1 MKKILI
7 NISKKTLT
15 ASMLFAFLFNANFV
29 VVQSV
34 YAQYDY
40 DYSYTTDY
48 NYDNTDYTNYT
59 NNNVDTVS
67 YGCEYYGSCNT
78 YTNDPVYTYPTTPV
92 YNEPIYTGSPVYN
105 DPIYTN
111 PVYNEPIYTYPTNPI
126 YTYPTNPIYT
136 TPSPVYTYPTPIT
149 PVVPTTRIY
158 CSING
163 YYYNTQSEYNN
174 YCKAPVL
181 NIYCAINGQY
191 YNSQEAYNANCKN
204 VVNLYCALNG
214 QTYNS
219 QQSYADGCKKYCSI
233 NGYYY
238 STQSDFN
245 NYCKAPVVSIYCS
258 INGQYYSSQAAYD
271 ANCKNVTTTYYCN
284 INGQTYYNVSDYN
297 NYCKNVQTWYCAL
310 NGSTYN
316 SQDAYN
322 TGCRL
327 YCTYNGYYYNTQ
339 NEYNNL
345 CKAPISLYC
354 ALNGQTYSTNQSYS
368 DGCKKYCS
376 INGYYYTTENEY
388 NNYCKTVT
396 TPTWYCTVNSRTY
409 YSQNDY
415 NNYCRNIVT
424 INHRV
429 VTTVPT
435 QIMQNSA
442 KCNGVAMISNGV
454 NTNGYFE
461 YGTTQSLGYNTNS
474 GNIGNQMSTQYSS
487 LITNLKANTLY
498 YCRAVIVNA
507 NGTYKGELMSFRTSS
522 DYVKYI
528 PVVTAPKPKQV
539 VTYVKSKKVVTYVAP
554 KSDKGG
560 IDITCQDVD
569 GNKDIIKSG
578 EKLATVKIEAISNQ
592 ITKGNVVDYKVTYK
606 NTSELTLSNVIV
618 KITAPKD
625 MTFVDKNVGEYDAI
639 ENSITI
645 EDARVRTE
653 ETVEKVIKLKVNDNV
668 TAGKSLVLNSYLSYE
683 VLDTKG
689 KTLKDEVTSYVI
701 STVTDETAGSNVK
714 INDNE
719 KSSKSMSVL
728 PSTLLEWVAILALI
742 MILVVLGRIISRD
755 VKGLGTHGNTS
766 H

>member
-1 MKKILI
+1 MSYGCEYYGSC
-7 NISKKTLT
+7 NNTS
-15 ASMLFAFLFNANFV
+15 
-29 VVQSV
+29 
-34 YAQYDY
+34 YDY
-40 DYSYTTDY
+40 NYNYTTDY
-48 NYDNTDYTNYT
+48 NYDNTDYTGYT

-78 YTNDPVYTYPTTPV
+78 YTNDPVYTDPIYNDPVYTQPIYNDPVYTYPT
-92 YNEPIYTGSPVYN
+92 NPVYN
-105 DPIYTN
+105 DPVYTYPANPIYTT
-111 PVYNEPIYTYPTNPI
+111 PSPIYTYPTNPI
-126 YTYPTNPIYT
+126 YTNPAPIYT
-136 TPSPVYTYPTPIT
+136 TPSPIYTYPTPVT
-149 PVVPTTRIY
+149 PSLPVINLY

-163 YYYNTQSEYNN
+163 QTYHSQSDFNN
-174 YCKAPVL
+174 YCKAPEVR
-181 NIYCAINGQY
+181 IYCAINGQY
-191 YNSQEAYNANCKN
+191 YNSQATYDANCKN

-238 STQSDFN
+238 NSQSDFN
-245 NYCKAPVVSIYCS
+245 NYCKAPVVNIYCS
-258 INGQYYSSQAAYD
+258 INGQYYSSQSAYD
-271 ANCKNVTTTYYCN
+271 A
-284 INGQTYYNVSDYN
+284 
-297 NYCKNVQTWYCAL
+297 YCKNTQTWYCSL

-316 SQDAYN
+316 TQDSYN

-339 NEYNNL
+339 NEFNNI
-345 CKAPISLYC
+345 CKAPTTMYC
-354 ALNGQTYSTNQSYS
+354 ALNGQTYSTNQSYA

-388 NNYCKTVT
+388 SNYCKTVT
-396 TPTWYCTVNSRTY
+396 APTWYCTVNSRTY

-415 NNYCRNIVT
+415 NNYCRNIIT

-442 KCNGVAMISNGV
+442 KCNGVAMIANGV

-461 YGTTQSLGYNTNS
+461 YGATQSLGHNTNS
-474 GNIGNQMSTQYSS
+474 GNIGNQMNTQYSS
-487 LITNLKANTLY
+487 LITNLKPNTLY

-507 NGTYKGELMSFRTSS
+507 NGTYKGELMSFRTAS

-539 VTYVKSKKVVTYVAP
+539 VTYVKSKKVITYVAP

-578 EKLATVKIEAISNQ
+578 EKLATVRIEAISNQ
-592 ITKGNVVDYKVTYK
+592 ITKGGVVDYKVTYK
-606 NTSELTLSNVIV
+606 NTSELTLSNVIA

-625 MTFVDKNVGEYDAI
+625 MTFVDKNIGEYDAI

-645 EDARVRTE
+645 EDARVRTG
-653 ETVEKVIKLKVNDNV
+653 ETVEKIIKLKVDDNA

-689 KTLKDEVTSYVI
+689 KTLKDEVTAYVI
-701 STVTDETAGSNVK
+701 STVTDTNKDSNTK
-714 INDNE
+714 TNDIE
-719 KSSKSMSVL
+719 KSSKSISVL

-742 MILVVLGRIISRD
+742 MILFVLGRVILRD
-755 VKGLGTHGNTS
+755 VKGLGSNDNTS